1 MTTTMNAILRH
12 YETVRQI
19 LQLPVAHLRFDS
31 QIDPDDVPA
40 TYRYYTRPHPRY
52 RIIRSKTLGAA
63 LVDLDRFDTPA
74 AYFEH
79 IQGKNRGAHH
89 AKRARARGYV
99 CREIDRNAHI
109 DEIHAINTSLDTRQG
124 RAMDQK
130 YLEKIT
136 HYDSLDHYNYYGIFN
151 ADGGLVAYA
160 NIGRLGNFSAL
171 SHLLGL
177 RNNDGIMHL
186 LIAEIATRLIE
197 QKRVRYLMYDTFFGA
212 QPGLQQFKRVLGFEP
227 YRAKYSLQ

>member
-1 MTTTMNAILRH
+1 MNAILRH

-40 TYRYYTRPHPRY
+40 TYRYFTRPHPRF
-52 RIIRSKTLGAA
+52 RIIRNKTIGAA
-63 LVDLDRFDTPA
+63 LIDLGRFEDAP

-79 IQGKNRGAHH
+79 IKGKNRGIYH
-89 AKRARARGYV
+89 AKRARSRGYV
-99 CREIDRNAHI
+99 FREIDRNAHV
-109 DEIHAINTSLDTRQG
+109 DDIHAINTSLDTRQG
-124 RAMDQK
+124 RPMDDS

-136 HYDSLDHYNYYGIFN
+136 HYDSLDHYNYYGILN

-160 NIGRLGNFSAL
+160 YIGRMGNFSAL
-171 SHLLGL
+171 SQLMGL

-186 LIAEIATRLIE
+186 LIVEIVTRLIE
-197 QKRVRYLMYDTFFGA
+197 QKRVRYVMYDTFFGT